1 MHKKL
6 ASDLTSLA
14 HSILQMKNKDDV
26 NALKDKAYA
35 LYEKLTV
42 LAYVEEYINTT
53 PQAKATKEELLTQ
66 IEKIEIDREKNSQ
79 LVALKVE
86 ENVVEEEVVVE
97 SLISLKEDET
107 VVSIAAELEE
117 TAIEEEIV
125 LKKVEEPVE
134 QIIEEE
140 LESIVEDNVE
150 EEFKIEEVVLKK
162 AEEIPIKKIEEPVE
176 QIIEEEIESI
186 AEDNVEEES
195 ESYVIVLQKVEEIS
209 VEKVIEE
216 ELESIAEEPEKETIE
231 EGKNAIENT
240 IEEVLEEKKKVE
252 EIEEQP
258 FEELESLLF
267 GEKDVKNDA
276 SFIEELKTPTLE
288 EELKDTLPVD
298 VMANLF
304 QKVEPKKTVND
315 HLQNTIQIDLND
327 RIAFVKH
334 LFNNDQTDFNR
345 VISQL
350 NTFKTEKEAKGFI
363 SKMVKPDY
371 NWSDK
376 EEYENRLLEII
387 ERRFL

>member
-14 HSILQMKNKDDV
+14 HSILQMKNKEDV

-53 PQAKATKEELLTQ
+53 PQAEVTKEELLTQ
-66 IEKIEIDREKNSQ
+66 IEKIEIDREENSR

-86 ENVVEEEVVVE
+86 ENSVEKEEITEPIVDV
-97 SLISLKEDET
+97 K
-107 VVSIAAELEE
+107 
-117 TAIEEEIV
+117 EEEIV
-125 LKKVEEPVE
+125 STIIDQSVEKETDTEKKEEVLESIEESTVEKTE
-134 QIIEEE
+134 QIVEEE
-140 LESIVEDNVE
+140 LESIVEDNLE
-150 EEFKIEEVVLKK
+150 EKYEKEEDVT
-162 AEEIPIKKIEEPVE
+162 E
-176 QIIEEEIESI
+176 
-186 AEDNVEEES
+186 NVEEVFAEKL
-195 ESYVIVLQKVEEIS
+195 EEPIKQIVEEKVDNITEES
-209 VEKVIEE
+209 GNEAVEEQKNVID
-216 ELESIAEEPEKETIE
+216 
-231 EGKNAIENT
+231 NT
-240 IEEVLEEKKKVE
+240 IEEVIEEKKKVE

-258 FEELESLLF
+258 FEELENLLF

-276 SFIEELKTPTLE
+276 DFIEELKAPTLE

-334 LFNNDQTDFNR
+334 LFNGNQTDFNR

-363 SKMVKPDY
+363 NRMIKPDY